1 MAPATTES
9 WNRSKDE
16 TSWTNC
22 HQFTDGTMRCKAKAT
37 WVMHGTVSN
46 PAQTSE
52 TRLAWD
58 HWNALKK
65 WPKYQTTIEGDQRE
79 DERTL
84 MLKLHAHKQ
93 GWTGEGTDLGC
104 TWHDSATGGLSL
116 QNAFKGHSLSSEPSE
131 ISKPITA
138 SNVYLMT
145 WRTKCACNCMSRCE
159 SEFTDCDTCI
169 HHHLHL
175 IPIASTARIA
185 YWSGP
190 RLLSWSPRR
199 SHRSR
204 YTVLS

>member
-1 MAPATTES
+1 MTKVPNNIWRGSEGR
-9 WNRSKDE
+9 W
-16 TSWTNC
+16 
-22 HQFTDGTMRCKAKAT
+22 G
-37 WVMHGTVSN
+37 N
-46 PAQTSE
+46 PDVEIACTQAGVDRWRD
-52 TRLAWD
+52 RLR
-58 HWNALKK
+58 L
-65 WPKYQTTIEGDQRE
+65 YLTGD
-79 DERTL
+79 
-84 MLKLHAHKQ
+84 
-93 GWTGEGTDLGC
+93 
-104 TWHDSATGGLSL
+104 DSATGGPSL

-204 YTVLS
+204 YTVLSQCMQYHFFTKHIIIFVPLWGMKFAHMNMKYEICKHTATHSILCRTM